1 MSIVYWQTVL
11 TDYKAP
17 HSGGG
22 ARITYKDNNATHAL
36 TKPAKEIATLSLSQN
51 HYLQNLYSLLIFST
65 RFVFSLLQC
74 GWLLASLF
82 ATFLFFFFFLK

>member
-51 HYLQNLYSLLIFST
+51 HYLQNLYPLLIFNFHPFRILSSP
-65 RFVFSLLQC
+65 V
-74 GWLLASLF
+74 WLVACFTL
-82 ATFLFFFFFLK
+82 